1 MHVLEGLLAIFRQ
14 FERLQTP
21 GEARQ
26 ACAEV
31 AVFLNNALIQEQ
43 ISANLRQKK
52 QGTNSRNRR
61 LPRRAAG
68 HGIRAPH
75 VRACGV
81 FGRRRCDQP
90 ESGGN

>member
-1 MHVLEGLLAIFRQ
+1 MAKSKQAPGEPDEEWGKRQRHRVHALGSLLAICRQ

-52 QGTNSRNRR
+52 TWDEFS
-61 LPRRAAG
+61 
-68 HGIRAPH
+68 
-75 VRACGV
+75 
-81 FGRRRCDQP
+81 
-90 ESGGN
+90 